1 MSDAAREHWLD
12 RLAAPQTR
20 AQVLRAALAGAALTL
35 PFARPAAGRG
45 ASRQRSQGPCN
56 AKPGKDPKAC
66 QTGCLRTSNLRS
78 GRQLDACEAAF
89 NKCWTGVDLAV
100 STGLL
105 LAGGWA
111 WASLYSSEVDPGK
124 TLCLV
129 GFGKC
134 IDAALFLEKSRMY
147 DCLQD
152 NCPGFDPCGPDGP
165 CVDCS
170 RVPNASCCPDT
181 TSVLGYSCCAQC
193 CAPNGV
199 GCGSGVT
206 DCGGSP

>member
-35 PFARPAAGRG
+35 PFARPTATRAAGRK
-45 ASRQRSQGPCN
+45 RNQDPCN
-56 AKPGKDPKAC
+56 AKPGKDAHAC
-66 QTGCLRTSNLRS
+66 QNGCFYAAHQQFYSRVDGCSNLS
-78 GRQLDACEAAF
+78 ATQF
-89 NKCWTGVDLAV
+89 GVSAVTTLLLLNPALLAV
-100 STGLL
+100 KIAAQN
-105 LAGGWA
+105 LAFDKCREQA
-111 WASLYSSEVDPGK
+111 
-124 TLCLV
+124 LV
-129 GFGKC
+129 KQKAMAF
-134 IDAALFLEKSRMY
+134 
-147 DCLQD
+147 DCLFP
-152 NCPGFDPCGPDGP
+152 NCPGFDPCGPGGP

-170 RVPNASCCPDT
+170 HVENASCCPDT
-181 TSVLGYSCCAQC
+181 TSVFGYSCCAQC